1 MDNDDKRR
9 WLADRAVEQA
19 DVLRKIKDAAENRM
33 RQRQALEHAVRARGP
48 DDDDADYSSVKNM
61 V

>member
-19 DVLRKIKDAAENRM
+19 DVLRNITDGAENRM
-33 RQRQALEHAVRARGP
+33 LQRQALEHAARARWP
-48 DDDDADYSSVKNM
+48 DDDDADDASVA

>member
-19 DVLRKIKDAAENRM
+19 DVLRNITDGAENRM
-33 RQRQALEHAVRARGP
+33 RQRQALEHAARARGQ
-48 DDDDADYSSVKNM
+48 DDDDADDSSVA